1 MGTLTKYKSKNKTI
15 ILYVGTVKELGSR
28 RYYYESSQEF
38 FESIQSLY
46 KKLHNYKENI
56 LINISIRDVH
66 NEINKTLLDRAFK
79 KYGDFIEVKYNSPL
93 KSELKSC
100 DCLISYSST
109 VLEEGINM
117 GKPVMCYGLPKYN
130 HLKYYEKF
138 DNYEILNVKKRVIYQ
153 L

>member
-1 MGTLTKYKSKNKTI
+1 M
-15 ILYVGTVKELGSR
+15 
-28 RYYYESSQEF
+28 
-38 FESIQSLY
+38 
-46 KKLHNYKENI
+46 
-56 LINISIRDVH
+56 INISIRDVH

-79 KYGDFIEVKYNSPL
+79 KYGDVIEVKYNSPL
-93 KSELKSC
+93 KRELQSC

-138 DNYEILNVKKRVIYQ
+138 DNYEIKNNLKIIEKCLDRKFIFNINSLRGIEFK